1 MTFHRPGHGAGS
13 DQNEKKRYGARVND
27 LVYTND
33 EL

>member
-1 MTFHRPGHGAGS
+1 MTFHRPGHGAS
-13 DQNEKKRYGARVND
+13 VKNEKKRYGARVND